1 LKPPLDR
8 SGGGERGGIKEEA
21 ETPKPEGTKLGGDY
35 AHLVTGDWVLAEHGK
50 PPYGFYGGKELDGS
64 AKVCS

>member
-1 LKPPLDR
+1 MKPPLDR
-8 SGGGERGGIKEEA
+8 SGGGERAGIKEEA

-50 PPYGFYGGKELDGS
+50 PP
-64 AKVCS
+64 